1 MPWRDEVAAVLVSYF
16 GGQEFGNALA
26 DVLLGVSEPGGRLPT
41 TWPAL
46 EGDVPVSNVTPVD
59 GVVEYVEDIHI
70 GYRAW
75 LRSEVQPAYPFGHG
89 LGYTTWSVDSAE
101 APATIAEGDTIEV
114 RAAVT
119 NTGTRAGKT
128 VVQVYAAKADSA
140 VDRPVL
146 WLAGFAPA
154 WVEAGATATV
164 TVSIPART
172 LAYWKDGWQY
182 ESGDYTLK
190 VGTSIAE
197 LPHEVTVTLS

>member
-1 MPWRDEVAAVLVSYF
+1 MPWRDDVAAVLVSYF

-26 DVLLGVSEPGGRLPT
+26 DVLLGLGEPGGRLPT

-46 EGDVPVSNVTPVD
+46 EGDVPVSDVTPVD
-59 GVVEYVEDIHI
+59 GGVEYVEGIHI

-75 LRSEVQPAYPFGHG
+75 LRGDVQPAYPFGHG
-89 LGYTTWSVDSAE
+89 LGYTTWSVDGVD

-114 RAAVT
+114 RASVT
-119 NTGTRAGKT
+119 NTGARAGKI
-128 VVQVYAAKADSA
+128 VVQVYAERSDSA
-140 VDRPVL
+140 VDRPAL

-154 WVEAGATATV
+154 WVDAGATATV
-164 TVSIPART
+164 PVSIPAR
-172 LAYWKDGWQY
+172 AFADWQDGWHY
-182 ESGDYTLK
+182 EAGAFTLH